1 MLSKVDITE
10 SLQEEQGIIFKVINI
25 VTDDYYTL
33 DVNKYVQ
40 SENCKII
47 IRDKSL
53 TRTHYF
59 KDWKETSINNLVQE
73 ERIKQLRR

>member
-1 MLSKVDITE
+1 MLPNINISE
-10 SLQEEQGIIFKVINI
+10 SLEEEQGIVFKVVNI
-25 VTDDYYTL
+25 LTDNYYTL

-40 SENCKII
+40 SEFCKII
-47 IRDKSL
+47 IRDKTI

-59 KDWKETSINNLVQE
+59 KDWKETSISKLVQD